1 MKKIVIGCLLATFF
15 WFLMFFPATAQKLN
29 FWAVMIFATST
40 LTIYSLYYNRHNL
53 KELFNFK
60 FIYLFYGVFSAF
72 ILYIVFFFGNIISQW
87 IFDFANQEITNIYKT
102 KNQADKYFIG
112 LSLFLL
118 IGPAEEIFWR
128 GFVQNS
134 LQEKFGDIKAYI
146 IATLVYGFVHIWAF
160 NLILLLAALIC
171 GFFWGFIYMK
181 TKSLIPAIISH
192 SLWDLFIFI
201 IIPIN

>member
-1 MKKIVIGCLLATFF
+1 MIKIISGCLLAAFF

-40 LTIYSLYYNRHNL
+40 LTLYSLFFSRGNL
-53 KELFNFK
+53 KGLFSFK
-60 FIYLFYGVFSAF
+60 LIYIFYGIISAF
-72 ILYIVFFFGNIISQW
+72 ILYIFFFFGNFISQW

-102 KNQADKYFIG
+102 KSQADKFFIG

-134 LQEKFGDIKAYI
+134 LQEKYGDIKAYI

-181 TKSLIPAIISH
+181 TKSLIPVIISH